1 MTLPVAETQLCEH
14 LGDRYDDK
22 DWRPAL
28 NTEGDAVEA
37 QDAIQT
43 LAAASQ
49 LPKLTIK
56 LPGRHASNP
65 QIEATETALMES
77 VNELVKRNRI
87 FGNPP
92 TLEELLNP
100 AEERDDPDS
109 LYTFDGGDDEIVAQ
123 VRREMAEKSGGD
135 DIIEID
141 DSGDEESDHEDDC
154 SAELI
159 TLCATLERQCLKHG
173 DSELSLE
180 LPRQLRVFRAQLL
193 RKQNL
198 AKQQTTID
206 KFFT

>member
-1 MTLPVAETQLCEH
+1 MDA
-14 LGDRYDDK
+14 
-22 DWRPAL
+22 
-28 NTEGDAVEA
+28 EGDAAEA

-77 VNELVKRNRI
+77 VNELVKRNQI

-92 TLEELLNP
+92 TLEELLDP

-109 LYTFDGGDDEIVAQ
+109 LYTFDSGDDEIVAQ

-159 TLCATLERQCLKHG
+159 TL
-173 DSELSLE
+173 
-180 LPRQLRVFRAQLL
+180 
-193 RKQNL
+193 
-198 AKQQTTID
+198 
-206 KFFT
+206 

>member
-1 MTLPVAETQLCEH
+1 M
-14 LGDRYDDK
+14 D
-22 DWRPAL
+22 
-28 NTEGDAVEA
+28 TEGDAAEA
-37 QDAIQT
+37 QDAIRT

-49 LPKLTIK
+49 LPKLIIK
-56 LPGRHASNP
+56 LPGQRASNP
-65 QIEATETALMES
+65 QIEAMETALMES
-77 VNELVKRNRI
+77 
-87 FGNPP
+87 
-92 TLEELLNP
+92 ELLDP

-109 LYTFDGGDDEIVAQ
+109 LYTFDSGNDEIVAQ
-123 VRREMAEKSGGD
+123 VWREMAEKSGGD

-154 SAELI
+154 SLAKLI

-180 LPRQLRVFRAQLL
+180 LPRQLRVFCAQLL
-193 RKQNL
+193 QKQNL